1 MKSMAAR
8 FAEMTDKQIV
18 ASYMTLVG
26 MIWAYNETDY
36 FIDRDTELNRLRR
49 EAKTLRYGDPRRA
62 KLIYAAIEATIVAY
76 RGKPIIRDGED
87 IEDPVAL
94 NDQTETGVRQ
104 GVGPPARLPAG

>member
-62 KLIYAAIEATIVAY
+62 KLI
-76 RGKPIIRDGED
+76 RSLGGLPDNPGF
-87 IEDPVAL
+87 
-94 NDQTETGVRQ
+94 
-104 GVGPPARLPAG
+104 GPPDPELVPFIVTGTTPPLSALDAEAVATA

>member
-1 MKSMAAR
+1 MEAR

-49 EAKTLRYGDPRRA
+49 EAKALRHGDPRRA
-62 KLIYAAIEATIVAY
+62 KLIYAAIEATIVTY

-94 NDQTETGVRQ
+94 NDQTETDVRQ
-104 GVGPPARLPAG
+104 GVGPPALAGGLTG